1 MSDITVIPTELNHL
15 DEIAEIES
23 LCFSNPWSKQS
34 FADGMA
40 NEKVQKF
47 FTAISDG
54 KIVGYICIF
63 HIFEDGELLNIAVA
77 PDYRK
82 QGIGQ
87 ILIDKMFDYLKTQEV
102 NRISL
107 EVRES
112 NVSARNL
119 YLKNG
124 FSPVGIR
131 KNYYSEPREDGIIME
146 KLL

>member
-15 DEIAEIES
+15 DKIAEIES

-40 NEKVQKF
+40 NEKVQKY
-47 FTAISDG
+47 FTAISG
-54 KIVGYICIF
+54 EKIVGYICIF

-124 FSPVGIR
+124 FRPVGVR
-131 KNYYSEPREDGIIME
+131 KNYYTDPREDGIIME